1 MVALVVEDDSSFR
14 EVMAFMLRRMGFKR
28 VALASDVEMAW
39 DILTKSRVDII
50 VSDWNMEP
58 AMGIDLLRSVRADQT
73 LARKPFIMMT
83 ANMSLDYWQTAIS
96 AGASDFLC
104 KPFNFKQLRD
114 TVLLVLTQDLAQ
126 EARPRPGQ
134 KLAEELPDPPQPRPL
149 QKPHFSPS

>member
-114 TVLLVLTQDLAQ
+114 TVLIVLAQ
-126 EARPRPGQ
+126 EVHPKPGQ
-134 KLAEELPDPPQPRPL
+134 AITEELPDPPRPRPL